1 MDVSTSSLS
10 KQEHNSRSEKVVT
23 SEIEIGLPFTVPHQV
38 YKFQMIC

>member
-10 KQEHNSRSEKVVT
+10 KQEHNSRSEKEVK